1 MAAIYLSMACTLW
14 LMSGL
19 PSRAQLPR
27 HSPLPF
33 VGSTTA
39 TDTCGHHSRGASEP
53 LTPQLPFLR
62 LVAGSSM
69 AEIRTDKSVWSNLRL
84 LIPIISP
91 YFEPVSFSLAG
102 AENASTQRACGRP
115 HVFAPRIIGGKKADE
130 GEWPWQA
137 SIRRNR
143 LHICGGSLVSSQWVV
158 TAAHCFEGPLNLPEF
173 RVNLGEYEL
182 PKPAPSMV
190 SSAVSRIIV
199 HPSYAGEGL
208 SADIALM
215 QLKEAVNFSRT
226 ISPIC
231 LPSSSDPD
239 TFPVG
244 MACWVTGW
252 GLISADGYFMAR
264 TLQELEVPILGTEEC
279 DQMFHEDS
287 NGTETVP
294 LGHRLIYKDMICA
307 GYPDGN
313 KDTCQGDSGGPLA
326 CKQKGTWFLAGVVSF
341 GVDCAKP
348 KRPGIHTRVTSYMD
362 WIQRTMEEKAAHSGG
377 DAHLLSV
384 SSATPLLL
392 LLLLVLTHS
401 LW

>member
-1 MAAIYLSMACTLW
+1 MLSFCCSQIL
-14 LMSGL
+14 LL
-19 PSRAQLPR
+19 L
-27 HSPLPF
+27 L
-33 VGSTTA
+33 
-39 TDTCGHHSRGASEP
+39 
-53 LTPQLPFLR
+53 LLLLR
-62 LVAGSSM
+62 
-69 AEIRTDKSVWSNLRL
+69 
-84 LIPIISP
+84 
-91 YFEPVSFSLAG
+91 G

-215 QLKEAVNFSRT
+215 QLKEAVNFSRA

-326 CKQKGTWFLAGVVSF
+326 CKQNGTWFLAGVVSF

-362 WIQRTMEEKAAHSGG
+362 WIQRTMAEKAAHGGG
-377 DAHLLSV
+377 DAHLLSA